1 MSSRRPRPDQQ
12 EYTLLEQTAT
22 RKAIGER
29 TLRSVLEKPVFWMQ
43 TQVDA
48 SALVDA
54 RTQRRNR
61 GDDPLPSYNDFII
74 KAVALALRNH
84 PRFNAW
90 VAADGLHLLKHIN
103 VGFAV
108 ATDQGVLMPTVL
120 DADVKA
126 LSAIAA
132 ETSDMIRLAR
142 AGKLRAS
149 LQMGAGFSISNIGP
163 SEVDSFSAIIS
174 PPQTGILAVG
184 ALKPR
189 PLVVDGQIVAR
200 PTLICTLS
208 VDHIAADGAD
218 GARFLGEI
226 KSILEDPAQLQAF

>member
-12 EYTLLEQTAT
+12 EYTLLEQTPT

-29 TLRSVLEKPVFWMQ
+29 TLKSVTEKPVFLMQ

-48 SALVDA
+48 SALVGA
-54 RTQRRNR
+54 RAERRNR
-61 GDDPLPSYNDFII
+61 GDSPLPSYNDFII
-74 KAVALALRNH
+74 KAVAVALRNH

-90 VAADGLHLLKHIN
+90 VAEDGLHLLTHIN
-103 VGFAV
+103 IAFAA
-108 ATDQGVLMPTVL
+108 ATEQGVLMPTVL
-120 DADVKA
+120 DADQKT
-126 LSAIAA
+126 LSEIAA
-132 ETSDMIRLAR
+132 ETSEMIALAR
-142 AGKLRAS
+142 IGKLRAS

-174 PPQTGILAVG
+174 PPQAGILAIG
-184 ALKPR
+184 SLKPR
-189 PLVVDGQIVAR
+189 PVIVDDKIIAR

-218 GARFLGEI
+218 GAKFLSEI
-226 KSILEDPAQLQAF
+226 KHVLEDLAQLDAF

>member
-12 EYTLLEQTAT
+12 EYTVLEPTPT

-29 TLRSVLEKPVFWMQ
+29 TLKSITEKPVFWMQ

-48 SALVDA
+48 SALVGA
-54 RTQRRNR
+54 RAQRRNR
-61 GDDPLPSYNDFII
+61 GEDPLPSYNDFIL

-90 VAADGLHLLKHIN
+90 VADDGLHLLTHIN

-108 ATDQGVLMPTVL
+108 ATEQGVLMPTVL
-120 DADVKA
+120 DADRKS
-126 LSAIAA
+126 LSEIAT
-132 ETSDMIRLAR
+132 ETSEMIRLAR

-174 PPQTGILAVG
+174 PPQTGILAIG
-184 ALKPR
+184 SLKPR
-189 PLVVDGQIVAR
+189 PMVVDDQIIAR

-218 GARFLGEI
+218 GAEFLGEI
-226 KSILEDPAQLQAF
+226 KRILEDLAQLDAF